1 MATYKGSFTVEIK
14 ETIEK
19 CCVEE
24 IFSEINKR
32 MEIALEFHCKM
43 ADYFEFLGLQG
54 FKRLHEYQY
63 FDEAKG
69 RRKLHRYYIDHVGK
83 LIHNKGMEQR
93 KEQEKEYLYIIPSE
107 WYSYTTLDVGGNTK
121 CKYTCGAFEK
131 YLEWEEE
138 TKCLY
143 ECCVGALEDKGE
155 IALANF
161 VSEYVDDVQE
171 EIKKACRMVQCLSAT
186 EYDMVY
192 ILSIQNEIH
201 DKYKKEM
208 EKIFE

>member
-1 MATYKGSFTVEIK
+1 MIQGTFTVEIK
-14 ETIEK
+14 EKVEK

-32 MEIALEFHCKM
+32 MTMALEFHCKM

-63 FDEAKG
+63 YDESKG
-69 RRKLHRYYIDHVGK
+69 RRKLHRYYIDRVGK
-83 LIHNKGMEQR
+83 LISEHGMEQR
-93 KEQEKEYLYIIPSE
+93 KEQEKEYLCIIPSE
-107 WYSYTTLDVGGNTK
+107 WYNYTILDVGGSTK
-121 CKYTCGAFEK
+121 CKYTCNAMEK

-143 ECCVGALEDKGE
+143 ECCVCALEDKGE

-161 VSEYVDDVQE
+161 ISDYVDDVQE
-171 EIKKACRMVQCLSAT
+171 EIKKLCRLIECLSAV
-186 EYDMVY
+186 EYDMEY
-192 ILSIQNEIH
+192 ILLIQDKLH
-201 DKYKKEM
+201 DKYKKCI
-208 EKIFE
+208 KHIFD